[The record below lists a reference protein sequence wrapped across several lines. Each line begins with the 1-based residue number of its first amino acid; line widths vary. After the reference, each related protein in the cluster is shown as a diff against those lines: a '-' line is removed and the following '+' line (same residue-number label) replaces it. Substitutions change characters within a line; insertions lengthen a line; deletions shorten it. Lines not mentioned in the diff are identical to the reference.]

1 MSGHDQA
8 YKQTSNESI
17 VKNLKTLLSTSLFLK
32 KKNSTS

>member
-17 VKNLKTLLSTSLFLK
+17 FKNLKTLLSTSLFK